1 MGMVNAMARPKLSPF
16 LKKAN
21 EDISSLAGIDR
32 TLVEP
37 MLTEADALRAFVEE
51 LRLMVKEDGPM
62 IEKEVGGANNRH
74 IELVENP
81 ALTAY
86 SKNVGRL
93 GDLMK
98 KISSFTKNAASPDEE
113 DEFDAFNAE

>member
-1 MGMVNAMARPKLSPF
+1 MPRVKVSDF
-16 LKKAN
+16 LKKAR
-21 EDISSLAGIDR
+21 EDVSSLSGIDR
-32 TLVEP
+32 TLVDP
-37 MLTEADALRAFVEE
+37 LLVEADALRAFVED
-51 LRLMVKEDGPM
+51 LREMVKADGPM

-74 IELVENP
+74 VELVENP

-98 KISSFTKNAASPDEE
+98 KVSSFSKSATAPEPV
-113 DEFDAFNAE
+113 DEFAEFNSNG

>member
-1 MGMVNAMARPKLSPF
+1 MARKKQEEKVESSF
-16 LKKAN
+16 LAQAR
-21 EDISSLAGIDR
+21 EDVDGLTGVDK
-32 TLVEP
+32 TLVDP
-37 MLTEADALRAFVEE
+37 LLVEADALRKFVED
-51 LRLMVKEDGPM
+51 LRVMVEEDGPM
-62 IEKEVGGANNRH
+62 IEKEVGSVNNRH

-98 KISSFTKNAASPDEE
+98 KISSFAKNAVEPAKV
-113 DEFDAFNAE
+113 DEFEAFNSDV

>member
-1 MGMVNAMARPKLSPF
+1 MPRPKLSEF
-16 LKKAN
+16 LKNARK
-21 EDISSLAGIDR
+21 EVESLTGIDR
-32 TLVEP
+32 TLVDP
-37 MLTEADALRAFVEE
+37 LLLEADAMRGFVEE
-51 LRLMVKEDGPM
+51 LRTMVKDDGVM

-98 KISSFTKNAASPDEE
+98 KVSSLCNNAGAPEPDEKE
-113 DEFDAFNAE
+113 VDPFEAFNA

>member
-1 MGMVNAMARPKLSPF
+1 MARPKLSQF
-16 LKKAN
+16 LKQARV
-21 EDISSLAGIDR
+21 DIGDLTGIDR
-32 TLVEP
+32 TLVDP
-37 MLTEADALRAFVEE
+37 ILVEADAMRAFVEE
-51 LRLMVKEDGPM
+51 LRLMVEADGPM

-74 IELVENP
+74 LELVENP

-98 KISSFTKNAASPDEE
+98 KVSSFAKNATAPTAE
-113 DEFDAFNAE
+113 DDFDAFNA

>member
-1 MGMVNAMARPKLSPF
+1 MSRPKLSPF
-16 LKKAN
+16 LKKAR
-21 EDISSLAGIDR
+21 EDISSLSGIDR
-32 TLVEP
+32 TLVDP
-37 MLTEADALRAFVEE
+37 LLIEADALRSFVEE
-51 LRLMVKEDGPM
+51 LRLMVSADGPM

-93 GDLMK
+93 GDIMK
-98 KISSFTKNAASPDEE
+98 KVSSFADRAPAPVEV
-113 DEFDAFNAE
+113 DEFEAFNNDD

>member
-1 MGMVNAMARPKLSPF
+1 MSRPKLSPF
-16 LKKAN
+16 LKQAR
-21 EDISSLAGIDR
+21 EDVSNLSGMDR
-32 TLVEP
+32 TLVDP
-37 MLTEADALRAFVEE
+37 LLIEADALRSFVEE
-51 LRLMVKEDGPM
+51 LRVMVKEDGPM

-86 SKNVGRL
+86 SKSVGRL

-98 KISSFTKNAASPDEE
+98 KISSFAKGATSNEE
-113 DEFDAFNAE
+113 ADDFDAFNA

>member
-1 MGMVNAMARPKLSPF
+1 MARPKVSPF
-16 LKKAN
+16 LKQAR
-21 EDISSLAGIDR
+21 EDVASLSGLDR
-32 TLVEP
+32 TMVDPL
-37 MLTEADALRAFVEE
+37 LIEADALRSFCEE
-51 LRLMVKEDGPM
+51 LRLTVKDEGPM

-74 IELVENP
+74 IESVENP

-98 KISSFTKNAASPDEE
+98 KVSSFAKSATAPEQVDEL
-113 DEFDAFNAE
+113 DEFNSHA

>member
-1 MGMVNAMARPKLSPF
+1 MPRPKVSPF
-16 LKKAN
+16 LRQARQ
-21 EDISSLAGIDR
+21 DVDGLSGMDR
-32 TLVEP
+32 TLVDP
-37 MLTEADALRAFVEE
+37 LLVEADALRAFCEE
-51 LRLMVKEDGPM
+51 LRLMVKDDGPM

-98 KISSFTKNAASPDEE
+98 KVSSFAKSAEAPVKV
-113 DEFDAFNAE
+113 DEFEEFNSDV

>member
-1 MGMVNAMARPKLSPF
+1 MSRPKLSPF
-16 LKKAN
+16 LKQAR
-21 EDISSLAGIDR
+21 EDVSNLSGMDR
-32 TLVEP
+32 TLVDP
-37 MLTEADALRAFVEE
+37 LLIEADALRSFVEE
-51 LRLMVKEDGPM
+51 LRVMVKEDGPM

-98 KISSFTKNAASPDEE
+98 KVSSFAKNASAPDEV
-113 DEFDAFNAE
+113 DEFEAFNGDN

>member
-1 MGMVNAMARPKLSPF
+1 MAHKKQESPF
-16 LKKAN
+16 LKQARADV
-21 EDISSLAGIDR
+21 EGLTGVDR
-32 TLVEP
+32 TLVDP
-37 MLTEADALRAFVEE
+37 LLVEADALRMFVET
-51 LRLMVKEDGPM
+51 LRVMVEEDGPM
-62 IEKEVGGANNRH
+62 IEKEVGSVNNRH

-98 KISSFTKNAASPDEE
+98 KISSFAKNEVEPTE
-113 DEFDAFNAE
+113 DDDGFDAFNA